1 MQFRSNIC
9 WRSLISQKEPIVIDM
24 NNKLV
29 IAFKK
34 KNQVFHDQ
42 SKYINTINHFIR
54 EYGMKNEVKLEFV
67 MSHD

>member
-1 MQFRSNIC
+1 
-9 WRSLISQKEPIVIDM
+9 M